1 MAGKS
6 IVDVRELKK
15 FATKLEKAAN
25 GKLKKQFA
33 VWLEAVGM
41 EFLGVVQDEII
52 RLGVVDTRRLLNSF
66 SRGNGD
72 CVFKMK
78 NNALLLEV
86 GTNVEYAA
94 IVNDGHKLVNSS
106 WWEGYHYFDLSIV
119 TFEKILP
126 ASLEK
131 RLQEWLDEF

>member
-6 IVDVRELKK
+6 KVDIRELKR
-15 FATKLEKAAN
+15 FAAKLEKAAD
-25 GKLKKQFA
+25 GELKRQFA

-66 SRGNGD
+66 SRGNSD
-72 CVFKMK
+72 CVFRIRDDV
-78 NNALLLEV
+78 LVLDV

-94 IVNDGHKLVNSS
+94 EVNDGHKLPNGR
-106 WWEGYHYFDLSIV
+106 WWEGYHYFDLSIAI
-119 TFEKILP
+119 FEKILP

>member
-6 IVDVRELKK
+6 KVDIRELKR
-15 FATKLEKAAN
+15 FAAKLEKAAD
-25 GKLKKQFA
+25 GDLKRQFA

-52 RLGVVDTRRLLNSF
+52 RLGVVDTRRLLSSF
-66 SRGNGD
+66 SRGNSD
-72 CVFKMK
+72 CVFRIRDDV
-78 NNALLLEV
+78 LVLDV
-86 GTNVEYAA
+86 GTNVEYASE
-94 IVNDGHKLVNSS
+94 VNDGHKLVNGG
-106 WWEGYHYFDLSIV
+106 WWEGYHYFDLSIAI
-119 TFEKILP
+119 FEKILP

>member
-6 IVDVRELKK
+6 KVDIRELKR
-15 FATKLEKAAN
+15 FAAKLEKAAD
-25 GKLKKQFA
+25 GELKKQFA

-41 EFLGVVQDEII
+41 EFLGVVQDEVI

-66 SRGNGD
+66 SRGSSD
-72 CVFKMK
+72 CVFKIRDDV
-78 NNALLLEV
+78 LVLDV
-86 GTNVEYAA
+86 GTNVEYASE
-94 IVNDGHKLVNSS
+94 VNDGHKLPSGR
-106 WWEGYHYFDLSIV
+106 WWEGYHYFDLSIAI
-119 TFEKILP
+119 FEKILP